1 LGRECVVHICLKR
14 MTHQKK
20 DKQTMMT
27 TDCLADVLYQVRSAK
42 KSTSKTATL
51 YPTLPNN

>member
-1 LGRECVVHICLKR
+1 